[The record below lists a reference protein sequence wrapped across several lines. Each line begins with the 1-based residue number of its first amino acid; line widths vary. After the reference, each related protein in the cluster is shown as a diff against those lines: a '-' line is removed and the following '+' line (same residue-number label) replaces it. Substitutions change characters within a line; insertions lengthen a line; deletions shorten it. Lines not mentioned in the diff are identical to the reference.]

1 MPGIGSRTA
10 RTAWLWLAAIALTAC
25 GCTTTLGKK
34 KGERSFSDKVADS
47 FKSTFNRSYHD
58 DQSDA
63 KLAEAEEFFAQ
74 ENYAEAQ
81 SRYGSL
87 ADNTYNASQLCEKAR
102 FREAE
107 CCRMQKHL
115 PRAVETYNKYLQDFP
130 GGVYSK
136 TSAERMF
143 AIAELWL
150 KETLAEMEA
159 DEKGKAFVKLPKL
172 PNPFDSTR
180 PTLDGEGVLVK
191 TMENIAIG
199 APNADCA
206 EKAMFWAGYLHYIRG
221 RYEDA
226 DHHFSTLVEMYK
238 DSPLRQEAA
247 RLAID
252 SKNRSTGG
260 IHYDGQKSSEALQL
274 VNNLEATEPA
284 FRQNGEKSEWI
295 TKQKLGIREGQ
306 AEKDFETAE
315 YYRRTNRF
323 GSAYFYYELVK
334 RSYPG
339 TRHSDLAT
347 SRIEEM
353 KQVQAQ
359 RQADKAAGKTTPLEA
374 LEQNLDKLVGKAPKI
389 GEGGTVVPAARPSAP
404 IVPASGADGR

>member
-1 MPGIGSRTA
+1 MPGIGQRLKQA
-10 RTAWLWLAAIALTAC
+10 AWLCLAALTLTVC

-34 KGERSFSDKVADS
+34 KGERSFSDKFADS
-47 FKSTFNRSYHD
+47 FKSTFNHSYHD
-58 DQSDA
+58 EHSDA
-63 KLAEAEEFFAQ
+63 KLAEAEELFAQ

-81 SRYGSL
+81 LRYSNL
-87 ADNTYNASQLCEKAR
+87 ADNSYNASQLCEKAR

-107 CCRMQKHL
+107 CCRMQKIL
-115 PRAVETYNKYLQDFP
+115 PRAVDTYNKYLQDYP

-150 KETLAEMEA
+150 KDTLEEMDA
-159 DEKGKAFVKLPKL
+159 DQKNKTWVKMPKL
-172 PNPFDSTR
+172 PNPFDITR
-180 PTLDGEGVLVK
+180 PSLDGEGVLVK

-206 EKAMFWAGYLHYIRG
+206 EKAMFWAGYLHYARG

-260 IHYDGQKSSEALQL
+260 APYDGQKSSEALQL
-274 VNNLEATEPA
+274 VNNLEATEPQ
-284 FRQNGEKSEWI
+284 FRANGEKSEWI

-315 YYRRTNRF
+315 YYRRTKRF

-359 RQADKAAGKTTPLEA
+359 MQADKAAGKTAPLET
-374 LEQNLDKLVGKAPKI
+374 LQENVDKIIGKAPKI
-389 GEGGTVVPAARPSAP
+389 GEGGGVS
-404 IVPASGADGR
+404 PASRPTAPVIPANGNDIR

>member
-1 MPGIGSRTA
+1 MPGMGSTRY
-10 RTAWLWLAAIALTAC
+10 RTAWLCLATVALTAC
-25 GCTTTLGKK
+25 GCTTTLGRK
-34 KGERSFSDKVADS
+34 KGERSFADKLADS
-47 FKSTFNRSYHD
+47 FKSTFNHNYHD
-58 DQSDA
+58 DQADA
-63 KLAEAEEFFAQ
+63 KLAEAEELFAQ
-74 ENYAEAQ
+74 ENYVEAQ
-81 SRYGSL
+81 SRYGNL
-87 ADNTYNASQLCEKAR
+87 ADNTYNAAQLCEKAR

-136 TSAERMF
+136 TCAERMF

-150 KETLAEMEA
+150 KDTLGEIEA
-159 DEKGKAFVKLPKL
+159 DEKSKSFVKMPQL
-172 PNPFDSTR
+172 PNPFDTTR

-221 RYEDA
+221 RYEDS

-260 IHYDGQKSSEALQL
+260 APYDVQKSNEALQL
-274 VNNLEATEPA
+274 VNNLEATEPQ
-284 FRQNGEKSEWI
+284 FRVNGEKSEWI
-295 TKQKLGIREGQ
+295 TKQKLGIRESQ

-339 TRHSDLAT
+339 TKHSDLAT
-347 SRIEEM
+347 SRIDEM

-359 RQADKAAGKTTPLEA
+359 RAADKAAGKTAPLEK
-374 LEQNLDKLVGKAPKI
+374 LQENVDKLVGKAPKV
-389 GEGGTVVPAARPSAP
+389 GEGGLSNLGVRPAAPVVPANGNDIR
-404 IVPASGADGR
+404 